1 MTDNIIFDFVTE
13 WMQAHPKIAP
23 PESFRLSDA
32 DYQSFKEFVK
42 AKDFKYDQLSERSL
56 EQLKNMMEFE
66 GYMDV
71 ASSEYKALEA
81 KLHPDLDRDLE
92 LFRKD
97 ISRMIESEIVQRHY
111 YKKGVLIHQLSD
123 DKVFDKAVEVLRNPD
138 LYRSLLQPKSANIP
152 PAKEIKE
159 KLKNQYS

>member
-1 MTDNIIFDFVTE
+1 VDAST
-13 WMQAHPKIAP
+13 PKIAP

-71 ASSEYKALEA
+71 ASSEYKALRQSCIPIWIAILNYSE
-81 KLHPDLDRDLE
+81 K
-92 LFRKD
+92 
-97 ISRMIESEIVQRHY
+97 IS
-111 YKKGVLIHQLSD
+111 
-123 DKVFDKAVEVLRNPD
+123 A
-138 LYRSLLQPKSANIP
+138 A
-152 PAKEIKE
+152 
-159 KLKNQYS
+159 